1 MKTSVSVCNLVEVA
15 ATDNAPPVTLVDEA
29 ERKTSGSTNTI
40 DRKQEKQGICFLDY
54 QLLRLI
60 KLPNIYSR

>member
-40 DRKQEKQGICFLDY
+40 IENRKNKEFAFLTTSY
-54 QLLRLI
+54 
-60 KLPNIYSR
+60 